1 MCMDREML
9 ANKRAPGLCCQN
21 LPTISIPVSY
31 LTNGQQ
37 GGGRWYQT
45 KRYTGYH
52 NLYYAYLDFLEYGC
66 FSAESTLS
74 VEE

>member
-9 ANKRAPGLCCQN
+9 ANKRAPGLCCQI

-37 GGGRWYQT
+37 GGGGRIRLKDIRGTTIYVMHT
-45 KRYTGYH
+45 
-52 NLYYAYLDFLEYGC
+52 
-66 FSAESTLS
+66 
-74 VEE
+74 

>member
-1 MCMDREML
+1 MCTDREML
-9 ANKRAPGLCCQN
+9 ANERASGLCWQI

-37 GGGRWYQT
+37 GGGRWYQA
-45 KRYTGYH
+45 KRYH